1 MSSEALKIPKKQKL
15 VTLWIHPEGRVIGS
29 MYLYEHSESHTG
41 EEQPTEVL
49 NNEAPFLVLHREDLD
64 EARFYNKNSIV
75 RVEYDADPPGEAS
88 DLTTLHCRL
97 HMMDGSMFEGAI
109 KEFLDPEHRRLYDYI
124 NQTGERFV
132 KLHIDNER
140 TYLVNKAYIVHIAQL
155 D

>member
-15 VTLWIHPEGRVIGS
+15 VTLWVHPEGRVIGS
-29 MYLYEHSESHTG
+29 MYLYEQSESHSG
-41 EEQPTEVL
+41 EEQPVEVL

-75 RVEYDADPPGEAS
+75 RVEYDADAPENAS
-88 DLTTLHCRL
+88 DLTTLQCRL

-109 KEFLDPEHRRLYDYI
+109 KEFLDPEHARLYDYI
-124 NQTGERFV
+124 NQSGERFV
-132 KLHIDNER
+132 KLHVDDTR